1 MIFETMLS
9 FLLSC
14 GDRTAYAYEGSRLT
28 YRTMLSGAATCFARI
43 CETGSR
49 DPVVLYGHKEPYMKQ
64 AMLACLFAAVPYVP
78 IDRAAPQKRVQA
90 ILRQIH
96 PQLVIGD
103 LPDAP
108 CPVFLPGHAP
118 DGDISSLTF
127 RGRKPQDVCYIL
139 FTSGSTGVPKGVCVS
154 YANLD
159 TCVRWVRSLPQTTPA
174 CVLGQAC
181 FSFDLS
187 VADLYLSL
195 LCGAEHAVLTRE
207 EMRSFPLLFRR
218 LADCGADTAVWTPS
232 FAQLLLSDR
241 SFSRSLL
248 PQLRTILFCGEAL
261 RPATVRRLAERFPET
276 QIINCYGPTECTF
289 AVTAARIT
297 AAHTALERLP
307 VGTAK
312 PGVQID
318 VTDAQGN
325 ALEPGKTGEIRIAGD
340 SVALGYLPPAN
351 NSAFL
356 QTPSGRAYR
365 TGDCGFFRD
374 GLLYV
379 TGRQD
384 RQIKL
389 SGYRVEPAEIENA
402 LLTLPQVHAA
412 AVLPRTAPDGT
423 VLALQA
429 FVCAAPE
436 DRTSDRLR
444 QALNA
449 LLPSYMIPR
458 IRFVDRIPLT
468 ENGKL
473 DTKALWE
480 TPAV

>member
-1 MIFETMLS
+1 MIFETMLPD
-9 FLLSC
+9 LLSC
-14 GDRTAYAYEGSRLT
+14 GERTAFACGDERIT
-28 YRTMLSGAATCFARI
+28 YRELLNGAAAFFARI
-43 CETGSR
+43 RQTGSR

-78 IDRAAPQKRVQA
+78 IDRSTPPPRVQT
-90 ILRQIH
+90 ILRQIR

-108 CPVFLPGHAP
+108 CPTLLPETVP
-118 DGDISSLTF
+118 DGDAASLTV
-127 RGRKPQDVCYIL
+127 RERDAQDVCYIL

-154 YANLD
+154 YGNVD
-159 TCVRWVRSLPQTTPA
+159 TCVRWLRTLPQNAPC
-174 CVLGQAC
+174 CVLGQAN

-195 LCGAEHAVLTRE
+195 ACGAEHAVLTRE

-232 FAQLLLSDR
+232 FAELLLTDR
-241 SFSRSLL
+241 SFSRALL
-248 PQLRTILFCGEAL
+248 PRLRTILFCGEAL
-261 RPATVRRLAERFPET
+261 RPATARKLMQRFPET
-276 QIINCYGPTECTF
+276 QILNCYGPTECTF

-297 AAHTALERLP
+297 AAHTACERLP
-307 VGTAK
+307 VGRAK
-312 PGVQID
+312 PGVQIG
-318 VTDAQGN
+318 VTDAQGDP
-325 ALEPGKTGEIRIAGD
+325 LPEGGTGEIRISGD
-340 SVALGYLPPAN
+340 SVALGYLPPAQN
-351 NSAFL
+351 DAFL
-356 QTPSGRAYR
+356 CTPSGRTYR
-365 TGDCGFFRD
+365 TGDCGYYRD

-384 RQIKL
+384 RQIKI

-402 LLTLPQVHAA
+402 LLSLPQVRAA
-412 AVLPRTAPDGT
+412 AVLPRMAPDGT

-429 FVCAAPE
+429 FVVAAQA
-436 DRTSDRLR
+436 DRAADRLR
-444 QALNA
+444 QALGA

-458 IRFVDRIPLT
+458 IRFVARIPLT